1 MTCWI
6 GQFQLVKIPVWLQGL
21 GYWRNINYFS
31 TRILALHFSFYTV
44 SPELL
49 QRERN
54 YIPIQKKKK
63 KCFEMFKPVWLLFYV
78 VSNSAYQY
86 ERKQNNNPWNWWAKF
101 KLTRDN
107 LKRILM
113 LHWPYPLFCSR
124 FLGESC
130 LCEWFRGDQ
139 RPAQNNRGENFERQ
153 WLWSVWI

>member
-63 KCFEMFKPVWLLFYV
+63 NVSKCSNQFDCCFMLFQILV
-78 VSNSAYQY
+78 INMKESKITILGTG
-86 ERKQNNNPWNWWAKF
+86 EQNLN
-101 KLTRDN
+101 
-107 LKRILM
+107 
-113 LHWPYPLFCSR
+113 
-124 FLGESC
+124 
-130 LCEWFRGDQ
+130 
-139 RPAQNNRGENFERQ
+139 
-153 WLWSVWI
+153 